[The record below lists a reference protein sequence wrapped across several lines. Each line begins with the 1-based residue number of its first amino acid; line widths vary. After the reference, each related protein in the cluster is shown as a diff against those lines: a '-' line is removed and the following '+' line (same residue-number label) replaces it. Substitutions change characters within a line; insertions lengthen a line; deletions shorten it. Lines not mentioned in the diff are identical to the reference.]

1 MFSFWVHQLLSLEKM
16 GIILVSISSF
26 GGLKTFKFRRNFVE
40 QKNLQNVSQKTKIY
54 SSLRQLTMVSI
65 FCFYQNT

>member
-40 QKNLQNVSQKTKIY
+40 QKNLQNVSQ
-54 SSLRQLTMVSI
+54 
-65 FCFYQNT
+65 NT